1 MKILTTS
8 TGTQTLSIIPRFYA
22 PTINYKIVNEESKVE
37 VDVTGIA
44 TTTTLGFLTFDST
57 YSLNED
63 TYYELWVYNNANGEI
78 IYRDKIFCTDQIGII
93 DGVYVEDVYEA
104 GIYENGGTSTYYQIN
119 NNEYVEDVTYDNEYL
134 IYGD

>member
-44 TTTTLGFLTFDST
+44 TTTTSGFLTFDST

-63 TYYELWVYNNANGEI
+63 TFYELWVYNNANGEI
-78 IYRDKIFCTDQIGII
+78 IYRDKIFCTDQ
-93 DGVYVEDVYEA
+93 
-104 GIYENGGTSTYYQIN
+104 TYYSIN
-119 NNEYVEDVTYDNEYL
+119 NTEYTEDTTYDNEYL
-134 IYGD
+134 IYGN